1 MDISERTGTGM
12 GVCLSSAELL
22 TAYVLVR
29 ARARADWPGF
39 VRTNG
44 VTEVSGSNLPLAWMS
59 LSCFYTSPS

>member
-12 GVCLSSAELL
+12 GVSLSSAELL

-39 VRTNG
+39 VRMNG
-44 VTEVSGSNLPLAWMS
+44 VTEVSGSNLPL
-59 LSCFYTSPS
+59 P